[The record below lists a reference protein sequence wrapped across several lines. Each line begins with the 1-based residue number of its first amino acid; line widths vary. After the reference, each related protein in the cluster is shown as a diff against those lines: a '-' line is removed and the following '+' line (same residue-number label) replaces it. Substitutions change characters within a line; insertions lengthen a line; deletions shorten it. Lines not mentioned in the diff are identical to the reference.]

1 VAYLLDTSIA
11 IHAYEGA
18 PRVLDKL
25 LQNRGATVI
34 SALCVAE
41 LKRGLYREPTL
52 AAQSSLRL
60 DALLEQLAM
69 LPFDRGAV
77 DAYERIIARLGFSR
91 SRDFD
96 RMIAAHALSVNAILV
111 TDNESDFA
119 GIPGLVLENW
129 VVAG

>member
-1 VAYLLDTSIA
+1 MAYLLNTSIA
-11 IHAYEGA
+11 IHAYEGT

-25 LQNRGATVI
+25 LQNRGTTVI

-41 LKRGLYREPTL
+41 LKRGLYRDPAL
-52 AAQSSLRL
+52 IAQSSLRL
-60 DALLEQLAM
+60 DALLDQLPM

-96 RMIAAHALSVNAILV
+96 RVIAAHALSVNAILV
-111 TDNESDFA
+111 TNNEADFA

-129 VVAG
+129 VTP